1 MQPLSEKENLFSISA
16 AWAALSRFSGAGRFG
31 SEQGQ
36 SLVEYVL
43 ILSLVS
49 IVVVA
54 ALGLLGTAVVDLV
67 DSVVDLFS

>member
-1 MQPLSEKENLFSISA
+1 MKRLSEKENNCSIPA
-16 AWAALSRFSGAGRFG
+16 AGVTLSRLLRAGQFG

-54 ALGLLGTAVVDLV
+54 ALGVLGTGVADLV
-67 DSVVDLFS
+67 DSVADIF

>member
-1 MQPLSEKENLFSISA
+1 M
-16 AWAALSRFSGAGRFG
+16 SRFSGAGRFG

>member
-1 MQPLSEKENLFSISA
+1 MKRLSENGNDCSIPVARVPLSPL
-16 AWAALSRFSGAGRFG
+16 LRSGWLG
-31 SEQGQ
+31 SERGQ

-54 ALGLLGTAVVDLV
+54 AFGLFGTAVAALI
-67 DSVVDLFS
+67 SSAAALFS

>member
-1 MQPLSEKENLFSISA
+1 MTVRFRWPGRHCPLE
-16 AWAALSRFSGAGRFG
+16 RFG
-31 SEQGQ
+31 SERGQ

-54 ALGLLGTAVVDLV
+54 AFWNRCRRPDQFGCCDFQLNYFKYLAII
-67 DSVVDLFS
+67 SP

>member
-1 MQPLSEKENLFSISA
+1 MQRLSKKENGCSIPA
-16 AWAALSRFSGAGRFG
+16 AWVTLSRLFRAGQFG

-54 ALGLLGTAVVDLV
+54 AFGVLGTAVADLISSAV
-67 DSVVDLFS
+67 GLFS